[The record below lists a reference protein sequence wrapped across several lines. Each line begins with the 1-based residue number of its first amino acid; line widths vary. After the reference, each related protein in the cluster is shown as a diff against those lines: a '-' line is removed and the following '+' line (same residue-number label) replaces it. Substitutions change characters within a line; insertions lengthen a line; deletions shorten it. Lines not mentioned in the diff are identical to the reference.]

1 MDPKAETPANI
12 ERLTAQLNEWG
23 IDLKKLRAARGDR
36 AGAETR
42 VAYDRQLADVRAKLD
57 VAQLHLQNLKAAG
70 SVVTKEMRQG
80 IDRTWAEVSQ
90 AFDGVAARFK

>member
-42 VAYDRQLADVRAKLD
+42 VAP
-57 VAQLHLQNLKAAG
+57 
-70 SVVTKEMRQG
+70 VT
-80 IDRTWAEVSQ
+80 TN
-90 AFDGVAARFK
+90 RFTGKDHV